1 MSVFRPTRRVAAPD
15 GREWEIYAYKIKMR
29 SPRPYDPSPWPSP
42 GGVLLEAFFWFVLLI
57 PRLLV
62 RIADVALAAVSSV
75 RSDEWTIEAICFV
88 PRESFTWRTTREF
101 KGQVLARVEGS
112 LARGDV
118 PTRLTNATLVDWG
131 RPR

>member
-1 MSVFRPTRRVAAPD
+1 MSVFRPTVRLQDPD
-15 GREWEIYAYKIKMR
+15 GRDWEIYAYKLDLDVDGGDGRPLLRAAQAAR
-29 SPRPYDPSPWPSP
+29 S
-42 GGVLLEAFFWFVLLI
+42 
-57 PRLLV
+57 
-62 RIADVALAAVSSV
+62 LAGSAVHSL

-88 PRESFTWRTTREF
+88 PRESYRWRTTREF

-118 PTRLTNATLVDWG
+118 PTRLTNALLVDWR

>member
-1 MSVFRPTRRVAAPD
+1 VSVFRPTVRLQDPD
-15 GREWEIYAYKIKMR
+15 GRDWEIYAYKL
-29 SPRPYDPSPWPSP
+29 D
-42 GGVLLEAFFWFVLLI
+42 L
-57 PRLLV
+57 
-62 RIADVALAAVSSV
+62 DVSSGDGRPLRRAAQTAHSLALSAFSSL

-88 PRESFTWRTTREF
+88 PRESYRWRTTREF

-118 PTRLTNATLVDWG
+118 PTRLTNALLVDWR

>member
-1 MSVFRPTRRVAAPD
+1 VSVFRPTVRLQDPE
-15 GREWEIYAYKIKMR
+15 GRDWEIYAYKLDLQIGPDEGRFLRRAARAARASLVSAIR
-29 SPRPYDPSPWPSP
+29 S
-42 GGVLLEAFFWFVLLI
+42 L
-57 PRLLV
+57 
-62 RIADVALAAVSSV
+62 

-88 PRESFTWRTTREF
+88 PRESYRWRTTGEF

-118 PTRLTNATLVDWG
+118 PTRLTNAFLVDWR